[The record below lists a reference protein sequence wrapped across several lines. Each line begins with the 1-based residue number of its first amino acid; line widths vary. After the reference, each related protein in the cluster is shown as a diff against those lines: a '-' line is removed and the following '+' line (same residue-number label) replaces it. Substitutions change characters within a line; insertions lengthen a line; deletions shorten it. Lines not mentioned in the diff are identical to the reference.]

1 MEPRYFVRR
10 WLNSRAARLHAK
22 LSCRLGMAEPG
33 GGWTAMDAAG
43 VLVPLP
49 DRRTV
54 SVRRAEFDPLLGGR
68 RKRAWGPSNGLM
80 GPSAASHNRSG
91 HQLNQRAVVGDEHQ
105 PRARSDSA

>member
-1 MEPRYFVRR
+1 
-10 WLNSRAARLHAK
+10 
-22 LSCRLGMAEPG
+22 
-33 GGWTAMDAAG
+33 MDAAG

-91 HQLNQRAVVGDEHQ
+91 HQLNQRAVVRDEQ
-105 PRARSDSA
+105 STAPSEWFSASRSARWAVDVKAR